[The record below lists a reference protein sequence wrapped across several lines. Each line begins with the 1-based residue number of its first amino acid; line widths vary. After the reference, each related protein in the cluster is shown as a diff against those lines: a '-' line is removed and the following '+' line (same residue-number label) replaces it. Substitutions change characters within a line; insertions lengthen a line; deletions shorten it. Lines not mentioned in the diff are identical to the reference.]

1 MNLAIG
7 DRSLTIGLIFAVHL
21 VGPGNAWARIRYMSE
36 KTNWTRREFVGAG
49 LASTAVLLL
58 SACGARGTEGETAV
72 SPPPSPLTNL
82 PPTPACADDDDPTP
96 PQTAGPFYTPDAPER
111 TSFREDG
118 SGPALLLTGQV
129 LGTDCRPIPGALLD
143 FWQADANGV
152 YDNVGYLFRGHQF
165 ADENGRYRLETV
177 LPGLYPG
184 RTRHIHVR
192 VQPPN
197 GAILTTQLY
206 FANVPQ
212 NQRDGLY
219 RPDLLATDLPSTAD
233 ERHVTFDFVVG

>member
-1 MNLAIG
+1 MRVRMG
-7 DRSLTIGLIFAVHL
+7 R
-21 VGPGNAWARIRYMSE
+21 MSE
-36 KTNWTRREFVGAG
+36 KPKMTWTRREFMRTGLVGAAG
-49 LASTAVLLL
+49 LLL
-58 SACGARGTEGETAV
+58 SACGAPGPAGETAV
-72 SPPPSPLTNL
+72 SPPPPPLTNL

-111 TSFREDG
+111 ISFRADG
-118 SGPALLLTGQV
+118 DGPALLLTGMV
-129 LGTDCRPIPGALLD
+129 LGTNCRPIPGALLD
-143 FWQADANGV
+143 FWQADADGV

-206 FANVPQ
+206 FAAVPQ

-219 RPDLLATDLPSTAD
+219 RPDLLAADLPSTAD
-233 ERHVTFDFVVG
+233 ERHVTFDFVLG